1 MTNTT
6 DTAFDHDRCFAVF
19 TAGRDWATSLK
30 AGDTFRGAY
39 GEALH
44 QGLEDWDARFFVAG
58 AMPELER
65 MTVLLEGHDSD
76 IIHSIKAA

>member
-6 DTAFDHDRCFAVF
+6 DTDFDTDRCFAIF

-44 QGLEDWDARFFVAG
+44 QGLDDWDARFFTAG
-58 AMPELER
+58 AVIELER
-65 MTVLLEGHDSD
+65 MTILLDGHDSD